1 MTVPQERDNL
11 DLAATAQEIADG
23 AQAGS
28 LDHAAAASVAI
39 TCATTR
45 DLAHARSV
53 LDGVTPDDV
62 RRAALEL
69 FERLSVQ
76 DGRGPG

>member
-1 MTVPQERDNL
+1 MTAASERDNL

-28 LDHAAAASVAI
+28 IDHAAAASVAI

-45 DLAHARSV
+45 DAAHARAV
-53 LDGVTPDDV
+53 LDGLTPDEV
-62 RRAALEL
+62 RQAALEL
-69 FERLSVQ
+69 FDRLAA
-76 DGRGPG
+76 PAE

>member
-1 MTVPQERDNL
+1 MATSPAPNNL
-11 DLAATAQEIADG
+11 DLATSAQQMADA

-45 DLAHARSV
+45 DAAHARTV
-53 LDGVTPDDV
+53 LGGITPDEV
-62 RRAALEL
+62 RKAALDL
-69 FERLSVQ
+69 FDRLSA
-76 DGRGPG
+76 GER

>member
-1 MTVPQERDNL
+1 MTAPHERDNL

-23 AQAGS
+23 ARAGS

-45 DLAHARSV
+45 DLSHARTV
-53 LDGVTPDDV
+53 LAGVTPDEV

-69 FERLSVQ
+69 FERLSAP
-76 DGRGPG
+76 DGRARG